1 MRGKPDGLR
10 EVWVGHGRSGSGVG
24 WEGAVVEEEAVL
36 EEEKAELEEGRGWGK
51 RFGRI
56 QP

>member
-1 MRGKPDGLR
+1 LRGKPDGLR

-36 EEEKAELEEGRGWGK
+36 EEEKAELEEGQGWGK